1 VSTAAAAAVALDM
14 RPAGRP
20 SNGLLDRLAAK
31 NSSGGAAR
39 TILERALA
47 VPGRLSGVTGQTVA
61 AFQERVPVLA
71 EVHLD
76 AAACPPGLVP

>member
-1 VSTAAAAAVALDM
+1 MSTAAAAVALDM
-14 RPAGRP
+14 RQAGRT
-20 SNGLLDRLAAK
+20 SNGLLDRLAAR

-39 TILERALA
+39 AILERALA

-61 AFQERVPVLA
+61 AFQEWVRVLA

-76 AAACPPGLVP
+76 AVACPPGLVP